1 MGINLLAFL
10 MQELSKHDAQ
20 FEPLFGTLMLMAEAE
35 DSSIDFSCGNIG
47 VTATSN
53 KIEIVDIDAGVAIA
67 ALELKLSKPP
77 VEDEPDPC
85 DRCNRPICHG
95 CEHCK

>member
-53 KIEIVDIDAGVAIA
+53 KIEIVDIEAGTAIA
-67 ALELKLSKPP
+67 VLELKIIEQRREP
-77 VEDEPDPC
+77 EPDPC

-95 CEHCK
+95 CEHCT